1 MSYVAAARCS
11 RLLALM
17 RRGLART
24 LNNLRGEVDADQNVV
39 LFWLGETRRDH
50 IDFSVRGIGGH
61 LFPDPIRKCQ
71 LLVCIR

>member
-1 MSYVAAARCS
+1 MC
-11 RLLALM
+11 
-17 RRGLART
+17 RGLART

-39 LFWLGETRRDH
+39 LSGNFGLAKRAADH

-71 LLVCIR
+71 FLVCIR